1 MSAISVST
9 VTPVYSGE
17 DYLPEL
23 VEKLEE
29 LRENWHTLKSPVE
42 LAESIFVIDGAID
55 NSAEILSRL
64 SKDRPWMMIVNLSRN
79 FGQHSAT
86 VAGILHSSGDW
97 VVTLDEDLQHD
108 PELIESILQ
117 SAVYVSD
124 DIVYANPIDRVHEGR
139 FRDWA
144 SCFYKAIVARI
155 TGNSHVRK
163 FNSFRLVR
171 GVIARAAA
179 SVCSHE
185 TYFDIV
191 LCWFTDRISSM
202 KFPLKDTRNAQG
214 GKSGYTLLKL
224 QSHARKMIFSSET
237 KIVRLGALLGFMA
250 IVLVIVLGVIIAFK
264 KITYPGSIPVTG
276 WTSLFI
282 TVIFFGGLLAILSGI
297 ILEYITVIMLHIQG
311 KPTFFVV
318 DRSRD
323 ATLARYYRR
332 KMRDDNPSIEKHEP

>member
-1 MSAISVST
+1 MSIITVST

-23 VEKLEE
+23 VSRLEKV
-29 LRENWHTLKSPVE
+29 RENWRTLESPVE
-42 LAESIFVIDGAID
+42 LTESIFVTDGAID
-55 NSAEILSRL
+55 DSAEILSSL

-117 SAVYVSD
+117 SAVSVSD
-124 DIVYANPIDRVHEGR
+124 DIVYANPIDRVHGGR

-163 FNSFRLVR
+163 FNSFRLMR

-202 KFPLKDTRNAQG
+202 QLPLKDTRYVQG
-214 GKSGYTLLKL
+214 GKSSYTLRKL
-224 QSHARKMIFSSET
+224 QSHARRMIFSSET
-237 KIVRLGALLGFMA
+237 KIVRLGAFWGFMA
-250 IVLVIVLGVIIAFK
+250 IVLVIVLGAIVVFK
-264 KITYPGSIPVTG
+264 KIAYPDSIPVTG

-318 DRSRD
+318 NRSQD
-323 ATLARYYRR
+323 SVLARYYQH
-332 KMRDDNPSIEKHEP
+332 KMSNDNPSFEKNEL